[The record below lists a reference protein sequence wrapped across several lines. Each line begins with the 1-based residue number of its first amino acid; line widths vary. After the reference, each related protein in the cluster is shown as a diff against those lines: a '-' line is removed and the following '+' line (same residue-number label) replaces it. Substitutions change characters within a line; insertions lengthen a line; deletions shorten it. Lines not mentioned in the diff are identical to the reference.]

1 MTGTT
6 LSFTQGAAGCV
17 EVSFSAEAGTV
28 PGDNLLVRV
37 VLDGSTVC
45 TPTNNLF
52 GAEGNSDNPADRAM
66 NYICPSVTSG
76 AHKVNVQFASRFG
89 AKVALDYRT
98 TIVARLPRV
107 AVGHKAPIIRCEVR
121 GEAAAFLQACLSSFA
136 LVVREKMRYAPGARL
151 PIVKVPSSFAST
163 VRTCISFKAAVCL
176 SGTR

>member
-1 MTGTT
+1 MTSATSVCRNFSLILASTLPLLTALPSAAADFHDTKLPSAVTTGTCTAGAAGYSVSTSYQATSKTNWTTVTGTT

-98 TIVARLPRV
+98 TIV
-107 AVGHKAPIIRCEVR
+107 
-121 GEAAAFLQACLSSFA
+121 
-136 LVVREKMRYAPGARL
+136 RYAP
-151 PIVKVPSSFAST
+151 
-163 VRTCISFKAAVCL
+163 
-176 SGTR
+176 